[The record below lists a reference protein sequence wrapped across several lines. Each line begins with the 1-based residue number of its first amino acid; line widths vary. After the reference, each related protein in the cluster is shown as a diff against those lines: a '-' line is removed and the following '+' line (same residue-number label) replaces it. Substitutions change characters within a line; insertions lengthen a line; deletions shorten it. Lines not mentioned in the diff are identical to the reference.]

1 MYYVYNK
8 IAYKQINNKEGQKFY
23 VKKRKITD
31 VFFTTLI
38 ILYLDILSISRL
50 DLYIF
55 GLKYNSQHFFV
66 FKIPFFTFHKFPTS
80 SLSSFLLAHTLSSW
94 LRRATPRL
102 IQCSAGTFDGR
113 LMGITKFVLCPVVES
128 IPLRSDVLYNGA

>member
-1 MYYVYNK
+1 M
-8 IAYKQINNKEGQKFY
+8 IISIGGA
-23 VKKRKITD
+23 
-31 VFFTTLI
+31 TLI

-80 SLSSFLLAHTLSSW
+80 SPFLFPARSH
-94 LRRATPRL
+94 
-102 IQCSAGTFDGR
+102 
-113 LMGITKFVLCPVVES
+113 VVELAQES
-128 IPLRSDVLYNGA
+128 YPPLDPVFGRNL